1 MEGLCGHHIYY
12 DVGLSEDLDSV
23 AGPLC
28 RLIESLTTPS
38 PRLYVRVNTF
48 RVSVGEYLDILRASG
63 LSFYVDEDI
72 PEAIWTPVEG
82 PFGIPLY
89 DKLVVAD
96 KRASESVLMGSD
108 LYAPGV
114 LEAGNVRRGDLVTVV
129 SPRRAPVGSG
139 IAVVDW
145 GEARIS
151 RRGLF
156 VKITNPAYKAPKV
169 SELPGS
175 GELVYG
181 QAITSMYVARLLD
194 PKPGE
199 VIVDMT
205 AAPGGKVSHVAQ
217 LVGPKA
223 RVIAIDR
230 PSKVAKLKETLS
242 KLELHW
248 VEVVGGDSRY
258 ASELLGSIAGRVDA
272 VLVDPPCT
280 DIGVVPK
287 VEDYKSYKDSVNA
300 SEYQKQFVREAY
312 RILKPGGR
320 LVYSTCTLTDVE
332 NEAVVEYA
340 LNIGFKL
347 EDYEVKLS
355 RGGKGEYGIR
365 FAPHRDGTPGFFVS
379 LKLVK

>member
-1 MEGLCGHHIYY
+1 MTGLCGYHIYY
-12 DVGLSEDLDSV
+12 DAGLSEVLDAT

-28 RLIESLTTPS
+28 RLVEALTRPT
-38 PRLYVRVNTF
+38 PRLYVRVNTL
-48 RVSVGEYLDILRASG
+48 RVSVGEYLEILRVRG

-72 PEAIWTPVEG
+72 PEAIWAPVEG
-82 PFGIPLY
+82 PFRIPLY

-114 LEAGNVRRGDLVTVV
+114 LEAEGVRRGDLVTVV
-129 SPRRAPVGSG
+129 SPRGVPVGSG
-139 IAVVDW
+139 VAVMDW
-145 GEARIS
+145 SEARVL

-156 VKITNPAYKAPKV
+156 VKITNPVYRAPKV

-199 VIVDMT
+199 VVVDMT
-205 AAPGGKVSHVAQ
+205 AAPGGKVGHVAQ

-242 KLELHW
+242 RLGLHW

-258 ASELLGSIAGRVDA
+258 ASELLGGLAGRVDA

-355 RGGKGEYGIR
+355 RGRKGEYGIR
-365 FAPHRDGTPGFFVS
+365 FTPHRDGTPGFFIS